1 LAPLGARGPYELKDF
16 GKSRLRSTVES
27 RHILS
32 SHYGDLVPLWNDVRS
47 ITIAATE
54 DELKQAHGEEL
65 TLRP

>member
-1 LAPLGARGPYELKDF
+1 MNLRTLANLDYDRDCRIPPHLM
-16 GKSRLRSTVES
+16 
-27 RHILS
+27 

-54 DELKQAHGEEL
+54 DELKQANGEEL